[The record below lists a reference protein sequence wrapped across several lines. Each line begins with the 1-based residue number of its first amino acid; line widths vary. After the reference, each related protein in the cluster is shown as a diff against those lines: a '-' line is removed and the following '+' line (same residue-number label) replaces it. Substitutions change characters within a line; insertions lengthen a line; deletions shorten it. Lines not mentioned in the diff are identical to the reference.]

1 VGDSFKK
8 RRINMDWVQTITIIA
23 SVIGVM
29 IYFLQRIE
37 RDISQLGDRIDKQGI
52 RLDGHAT
59 RIDQL
64 YKIII
69 EILKER
75 IKL

>member
-1 VGDSFKK
+1 
-8 RRINMDWVQTITIIA
+8 MDWVQTITIIA